1 VVTEFVL
8 ECLFGLIRGLI
19 ALGPTYTPPIAE
31 AARQAETVGGTA
43 AGLGGYVPVGQL
55 ALVLALLVV
64 AKLAL
69 LAWQLIVFI
78 YHQFWGSS

>member
-1 VVTEFVL
+1 MITEFIL

-19 ALGPTYTPPIAE
+19 ALGPSYTPPVAD
-31 AARQAETVGGTA
+31 AASQASMVGATA
-43 AGLGGYVPVGQL
+43 SGLNSYAPVGTL
-55 ALVLALLVV
+55 ALVLALLVA

-69 LAWQLIVFI
+69 MVWQLVVFI